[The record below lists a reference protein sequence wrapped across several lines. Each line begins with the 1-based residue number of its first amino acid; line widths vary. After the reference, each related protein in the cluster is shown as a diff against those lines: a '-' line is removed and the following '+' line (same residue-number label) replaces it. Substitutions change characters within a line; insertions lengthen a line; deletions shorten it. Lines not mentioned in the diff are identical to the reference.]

1 MTAQSKNQEKGK
13 ALHDLFMEI
22 FELHAALSKIMDEV
36 HAKAGLSTSQLK
48 ILRAL
53 RRIGPATVPDI
64 AALLGVS
71 RQFIQNVCNELETKG
86 FIIFSDNPRH
96 KRSRLAALTEPGR
109 TIFQE
114 TRHKENMIIEQA
126 FPEITPKEAKDAY
139 ELLKR
144 IRFSVTMPFG

>member
-1 MTAQSKNQEKGK
+1 MTAQSNHHEKGQ
-13 ALHDLFMEI
+13 ALHDLFLEI
-22 FELHAALSKIMDEV
+22 FELHAALSKIIDKV

-48 ILRAL
+48 IMRAL

-64 AALLGVS
+64 AVLLGVS
-71 RQFIQNVCNELETKG
+71 RQFVQNVCNDLEAKG
-86 FIIFSDNPRH
+86 FITFSDNPRH

-109 TIFQE
+109 IIFRE
-114 TRHKENMIIEQA
+114 TRHKENRIIEQA
-126 FPEITPKEAKDAY
+126 FPGITPKEAKDAY